1 MARLIKDFAFVF
13 ITRLT
18 QNRVFGQTKKC
29 AKLKKKNKE
38 AVRNGTVASK
48 MTREAKCL
56 ASRVYLLII
65 GSFSNDDGD
74 GGDDAG

>member
-13 ITRLT
+13 MTPLT

-29 AKLKKKNKE
+29 AKLKKNKE
-38 AVRNGTVASK
+38 AVRNGTVASE
-48 MTREAKCL
+48 MTREAKRL
-56 ASRVYLLII
+56 VNRVYLLII

-74 GGDDAG
+74 GGDDGG